1 MDSHLSNAQR
11 CARKADSLVK
21 YGMYDEALGQ
31 LDKSISYLYELKSF
45 TTRYENIQM
54 LNVQI
59 ESIDRKKRS
68 VAIRRSESIKKKNR
82 IENMIGKAKQPLTI
96 QQVPVLLTTTS
107 TKPTSAHQKQIN
119 KCDQSPVII
128 EYCFNNDNVTINTKK
143 QHQEAMLIHSRKKL
157 DKDDKSII
165 EELSTTN
172 AEYKKVNS
180 FLADEIAQLKR
191 ENDQLK
197 VELIKVH
204 MSDSLTSSDSS
215 VSSIDNNQASSSTPK
230 PHAALHRINNNNSM
244 LHTVSCFNVVNNQN
258 HSQMTTDQSSGES
271 STSSSNWSIST
282 NSANSS
288 HMKEAVSLN
297 STNVE
302 QNNNQKIGQFKS
314 IDLSRYIDDDEDD
327 YFHDSYQQ
335 QTDEDSYELSENHP
349 PFEFTVDSV

>member
-21 YGMYDEALGQ
+21 YGMYDEALSK
-31 LDKSISYLYELKSF
+31 LDMSINYLNELKSF

-68 VAIRRSESIKKKNR
+68 VAIKRSESIKKRNR
-82 IENMIGKAKQPLTI
+82 IESLIGKAKHSVTV
-96 QQVPVLLTTTS
+96 QQLPVSLTTRHNQ
-107 TKPTSAHQKQIN
+107 PKQIN

-128 EYCFNNDNVTINTKK
+128 EYCFNNDNVTINTK
-143 QHQEAMLIHSRKKL
+143 QNQDAMLIHGRKKL

-215 VSSIDNNQASSSTPK
+215 VGSIEPQAASSTPK
-230 PHAALHRINNNNSM
+230 QSELHQINNS
-244 LHTVSCFNVVNNQN
+244 LHTESCFNVQNN
-258 HSQMTTDQSSGES
+258 HTISSGES
-271 STSSSNWSIST
+271 STSSSSWSIST

-288 HMKEAVSLN
+288 HIKESPATSDSN
-297 STNVE
+297 KTN
-302 QNNNQKIGQFKS
+302 QS
-314 IDLSRYIDDDEDD
+314 IDLSRYIDDDNDDD
-327 YFHDSYQQ
+327 YFHDSYQNN
-335 QTDEDSYELSENHP
+335 TDEDSYESSVNHP